1 MVFAIVGKQNP
12 KVKRMAAL
20 QLFDKLLQFPL
31 FQGMSRDDLEIVAGH
46 TRFGFMKLGAGK
58 TVVKS
63 GDTCNQL
70 YFLINGTL
78 KVRTYADD
86 YGYMVEEQM
95 MAPNIVQLESIFG
108 YYQRYTHDF
117 VAQTDVNFITI
128 DKEEVVRL
136 TEDFL
141 VFRLNMMNHFATQTQ
156 KQMRQAWSRPPQSL
170 EARVIRFL
178 SQHSTYPA
186 GHKVFNILMT
196 RLAEEVNDS
205 RLNVSR
211 VLNKLQAD
219 GFLELHRGRI
229 EIPQLER
236 LLM

>member
-1 MVFAIVGKQNP
+1 
-12 KVKRMAAL
+12 MAAL

-63 GDTCNQL
+63 GDNCNQL

-78 KVRTYADD
+78 KVRSYADD
-86 YGYMVEEQM
+86 YGYSIEEQM
-95 MAPNIVQLESIFG
+95 TAPNIIQLESIFG
-108 YYQRYTHDF
+108 YYQRYTHDYI
-117 VAQTDVNFITI
+117 AQTDCNFITI

-156 KQMRQAWSRPPQSL
+156 KQMRQVWKRAPQSL
-170 EARVIRFL
+170 EDRVVRFL
-178 SQHSTYPA
+178 SQHTTYPA
-186 GHKVFNILMT
+186 GHKVYNILMT

-211 VLNKLQAD
+211 VLNDMQRKGLVS
-219 GFLELHRGRI
+219 LSRGKI
-229 EIPQLER
+229 EIQQLER
-236 LLM
+236 LLYTK

>member
-1 MVFAIVGKQNP
+1 
-12 KVKRMAAL
+12 MAVL
-20 QLFDKLLQFPL
+20 QIYDRLLQFPL

-46 TRFGFMKLGAGK
+46 TRFGFQKVTAGRQIIHA
-58 TVVKS
+58 
-63 GDTCNQL
+63 GDPCTHL

-78 KVRTYADD
+78 KIETFSVDRRYSVT
-86 YGYMVEEQM
+86 EQM
-95 MAPNIVQLESIFG
+95 SSPYILQQESIFG

-117 VAQTDVNFITI
+117 YALTDANFLTL

-136 TEDFL
+136 SEDFL
-141 VFRLNMMNHFATQTQ
+141 VFRLNLMNHLATQTQ
-156 KQMRQAWSRPPQSL
+156 KLIQSQWRRNPL
-170 EARVIRFL
+170 SLRERIVRFL
-178 SQHSTYPA
+178 FQHTLYPA
-186 GHKVFNILMT
+186 GPKTFHILME

-211 VLNKLQAD
+211 TLNRMQET
-219 GFLELHRGRI
+219 GVLELHRGRI